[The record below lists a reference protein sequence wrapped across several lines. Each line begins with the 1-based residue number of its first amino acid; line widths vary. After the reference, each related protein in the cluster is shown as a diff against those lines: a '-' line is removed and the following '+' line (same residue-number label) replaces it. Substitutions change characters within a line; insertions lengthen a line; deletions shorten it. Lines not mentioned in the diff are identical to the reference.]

1 MPPSPIDPGLRCV
14 TGICVVA
21 SFLVWFIRSLVPQD
35 RIRFVNNH
43 LRRGF
48 RFTSNLQP
56 GDGGNDGPDT
66 VQASQTTM
74 PSMTMVRRFT
84 NHYLRH
90 DGVFLLRLIAHNT
103 NGITT
108 TEITR
113 ELWDLWIDREP
124 PLLQG
129 QGIEASN
136 ELSPL
141 HEKRSSE

>member
-1 MPPSPIDPGLRCV
+1 VWPVCV
-14 TGICVVA
+14 GA

-35 RIRFVNNH
+35 RFRFVHNH
-43 LRRGF
+43 LRRSF
-48 RFTSNLQP
+48 LRYSNSVQP
-56 GDGGNDGPDT
+56 GDRGNDGPDT
-66 VQASQTTM
+66 VQNRQNVM
-74 PSMTMVRRFT
+74 PTNTMVQRFT
-84 NHYLRH
+84 NNYLRH

-113 ELWDLWIDREP
+113 ELWDLWFDREP

-129 QGIEASN
+129 KGIEASN

-141 HEKRSSE
+141 HENRPID